1 MTREE
6 RIMNTAK
13 KDRDAILIFTESM
26 QGILDGIQEALRKND
41 IAERDAILEK
51 LQKDLE
57 KMEVPSFRFY

>member
-26 QGILDGIQEALRKND
+26 QGILDGIQEALRNND